1 MAFEGSFMNDISHE
15 YFILKYFTKDVLR
28 YHASDFSGK
37 KTLRLSLDNIDVYLL
52 S

>member
-28 YHASDFSGK
+28 YHASDFSEK
-37 KTLRLSLDNIDVYLL
+37 KNIKVI